1 MGEGERDHEI
11 AQHAERLVGHIESAL
26 MYDEEGR
33 AYLDRSAV
41 LALVFKITEFL
52 RHLSKRI

>member
-11 AQHAERLVGHIESAL
+11 AQHAERLVGHIEGVL

-33 AYLDRSAV
+33 PYLEKSSI
-41 LALVFKITEFL
+41 LALVFRITEFL
-52 RHLSKRI
+52 RHLSRRI